1 MQLLAQFSLLC
12 EQWDRVCGFGGY
24 DGSPP
29 SVGLTVCV
37 DATQTETAYLLESPF
52 HGIQAVSSKSS
63 LAFDFA

>member
-29 SVGLTVCV
+29 SVVLTVCV
-37 DATQTETAYLLESPF
+37 DAT
-52 HGIQAVSSKSS
+52 
-63 LAFDFA
+63 